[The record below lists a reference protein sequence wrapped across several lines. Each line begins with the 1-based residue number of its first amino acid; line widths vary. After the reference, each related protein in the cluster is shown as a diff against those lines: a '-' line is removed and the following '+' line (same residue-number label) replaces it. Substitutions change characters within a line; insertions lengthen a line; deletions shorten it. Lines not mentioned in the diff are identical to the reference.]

1 MKVNKNAVQDP
12 VQDVQDW
19 LEQVRKLDELINAKL
34 AERDQVMDLATGV
47 SSEMDGMPH
56 ASGKSDKVGNAAV
69 KLADLA
75 TEIDRLIDMYV
86 DFKRDVVAAL
96 EKLPANEYGVLHRY
110 YIRYMTWEEI
120 AQDMGYCTVQVWRYK
135 VKGLKRLAD
144 VIECYTIPVV

>member
-1 MKVNKNAVQDP
+1 MKINKIGVQDP
-12 VQDVQDW
+12 VQDW
-19 LEQVRKLDELINAKL
+19 LEQVRKLDELITAKL
-34 AERDQVMDLATGV
+34 AERDQVLNLATGV
-47 SSEMDGMPH
+47 SADMDGMPH

-69 KLADLA
+69 KLADMA
-75 TEIDRLIDMYV
+75 IEIDKLVDKYV

-120 AQDMGYCTVQVWRYK
+120 AQDMGYCNMQVWRYK
-135 VKGLKRLAD
+135 VKGLRRLAD